1 MNPVR
6 AGIVSQIKA
15 YRWVWSDNVDE
26 ISLFTGFD
34 PVEGREGGADRGREG
49 VRECGICADVDSRD
63 DITAQ
68 GCA

>member
-1 MNPVR
+1 MIMNPVR

-34 PVEGREGGADRGREG
+34 PGEGRVVQIG
-49 VRECGICADVDSRD
+49 SNPL
-63 DITAQ
+63 
-68 GCA
+68 